1 MNEVTHVF
9 KDLGIICIF
18 LTKFRYLLCSDFTF
32 HLIGFSSVKKI
43 LENSNISFYEN
54 ILSWIILPDFNCWIK
69 KENSLSCREELN
81 MMTRNSSDAEFRKV
95 QRFFIVAHPERKH
108 VAGAKSNEM
117 V

>member
-54 ILSWIILPDFNCWIK
+54 ILS
-69 KENSLSCREELN
+69 
-81 MMTRNSSDAEFRKV
+81 
-95 QRFFIVAHPERKH
+95 
-108 VAGAKSNEM
+108 
-117 V
+117 